1 MEVDIFP
8 LFTKGIYRNLGM
20 ASMGVRATTFRMVN
34 MRLKF
39 LQRRF
44 VVSYLYQQNVSC

>member
-20 ASMGVRATTFRMVN
+20 ACMGAERQHSG
-34 MRLKF
+34 RLICGYIPANGDLWF
-39 LQRRF
+39 LICT
-44 VVSYLYQQNVSC
+44 NKM